1 VVENKGEWDVIK
13 IPSVMKFSFFIYSNS
28 EHADVSTNSIVIVIS
43 VHAWHVTDDTKRN
56 PSNCIEGLHAMQ
68 SI

>member
-1 VVENKGEWDVIK
+1 VGCYKNTICYEIQL
-13 IPSVMKFSFFIYSNS
+13 FIYSNS

-43 VHAWHVTDDTKRN
+43 VHAWHVTDDTKHN
-56 PSNCIEGLHAMQ
+56 PSNCIEALHAMQ

>member
-1 VVENKGEWDVIK
+1 
-13 IPSVMKFSFFIYSNS
+13 MKFSFFIYSNS